1 MPVLTTIKFF
11 AFLVEKTNK
20 TEVKLNLQQ
29 CRTVGEVRELISSEF
44 PEIAVD
50 LSTCMLAVNME
61 FQQDQ
66 DVLPEKIEEIAVIP
80 PVSGG

>member
-11 AFLVEKTNK
+11 AFLAEKTNK
-20 TEVKLNLQQ
+20 TEVKLNLRQ

-44 PEIAVD
+44 PEIAID

>member
-1 MPVLTTIKFF
+1 MLTTVKFF
-11 AFLVEKTNK
+11 AFLAVKTNK
-20 TEVKLNLQQ
+20 SEVKLNLQQ

-50 LSTCMLAVNME
+50 LSSCMIAVNME
-61 FQQDQ
+61 FQQNQ
-66 DVLPEKIEEIAVIP
+66 DVLPEKLAEIAVIP

>member
-1 MPVLTTIKFF
+1 MLTTIKFF

-20 TEVKLNLQQ
+20 TEIKLNLQQ

>member
-1 MPVLTTIKFF
+1 MLTTIKFF
-11 AFLVEKTNK
+11 AFLAEKTNK
-20 TEVKLNLQQ
+20 TEVKLNLRQ

-44 PEIAVD
+44 PEIAID

>member
-11 AFLVEKTNK
+11 AFLAEKTNK

-29 CRTVGEVRELISSEF
+29 CRTVGEVQELISSEF
-44 PEIAVD
+44 PEIAID

>member
-1 MPVLTTIKFF
+1 MLTTVKFF
-11 AFLVEKTNK
+11 AFLAEKTNK
-20 TEVKLNLQQ
+20 SEVKLNLQQ

-44 PEIAVD
+44 PEIAVY
-50 LSTCMLAVNME
+50 LSSCMIAVNME

-66 DVLPEKIEEIAVIP
+66 DVLPEKLAEIAVIP

>member
-1 MPVLTTIKFF
+1 MLTTVKFF
-11 AFLVEKTNK
+11 AFLAEKTHK
-20 TEVKLNLQQ
+20 DVVKLNLQQ

-50 LSTCMLAVNME
+50 LAACMLAVNME
-61 FQQDQ
+61 FQQDN
-66 DVLPEKIEEIAVIP
+66 DLLPKELEEIAVIP

>member
-1 MPVLTTIKFF
+1 M
-11 AFLVEKTNK
+11 
-20 TEVKLNLQQ
+20 QQ

>member
-1 MPVLTTIKFF
+1 MLTTVKFF
-11 AFLVEKTNK
+11 AFLAEKTHQ

-29 CRTVGEVRELISSEF
+29 CRTVGEVREVISSEF

-50 LSTCMLAVNME
+50 LATCMLAVNME
-61 FQQDQ
+61 FQHDE
-66 DVLPEKIEEIAVIP
+66 DLLPEEIIEIAVIP

>member
-20 TEVKLNLQQ
+20 TEIKLNLQQ